1 MHGWLNYVIVVV
13 DFHEYAL
20 MPHKH
25 NAGKRHH
32 ISKAQFTVT
41 NWPEYEAGLKRRGS
55 LTLWLTPEAIALW
68 KAAARTTPGGQ
79 ARYSDLAIQ
88 TCLMLR
94 TAFRIPLRQAEG
106 LMASVFTLMN
116 VSLIVPDHTTVSRR
130 ATTLPPLPRIPAEGE
145 LHILIDSTG
154 LKVYG
159 AGQWLEEKHGVRARR
174 DWRKLHLAVDADNFS
189 IVAHTLTDSHT
200 DDPSQVGPL
209 LSQTEGVVVQ
219 VTADGA
225 YDGRPTYS
233 TIVGYGENITVV
245 IPPRATAVEDV
256 SPGPPGQ
263 RDRHLAM
270 IQEKGRL
277 AWQKAVGYGKRALVE
292 TMMGGWKALIGA
304 RLRARGFAGQKTEVA
319 IGAAVMN
326 RLLSVARPHS
336 VRKQVRA
343 A

>member
-1 MHGWLNYVIVVV
+1 
-13 DFHEYAL
+13 

-32 ISKAQFTVT
+32 IPKAKFTVT
-41 NWPEYEAGLKRRGS
+41 NWPEYENGLKQRGS
-55 LTLWLTPEAIALW
+55 LTLWLTPEVIALW
-68 KAAARTTPGGQ
+68 KASARTTPGGQ

-106 LMASVFTLMN
+106 LMASVITLMN
-116 VSLIVPDHTTVSRR
+116 LPLTVPDHTTVSRR

-159 AGQWLEEKHGVRARR
+159 AGQWLEEKHGARARR

-189 IVAHTLTDSHT
+189 IVAHTLTDSQT

-209 LSQTEGVVVQ
+209 LRQTDGNIAQ

-225 YDGRPTYS
+225 YDGRPTYN
-233 TIVGYGENITVV
+233 TIAGHGEGITVA
-245 IPPRATAVEDV
+245 IPPRSTAVPEDTT
-256 SPGPPGQ
+256 GPPCQ

-277 AWQKAVGYGKRALVE
+277 AWQNAVGYGKRALVE
-292 TMMGGWKALIGA
+292 TMMACWKTLIGT
-304 RLRARGFAGQKTEVA
+304 RLRARGFAAQKTEVA
-319 IGAAVMN
+319 IGVAVLN

-336 VRKQVRA
+336 VRKQVRSA
-343 A
+343 

>member
-1 MHGWLNYVIVVV
+1 
-13 DFHEYAL
+13 

-25 NAGKRHH
+25 NAKKRHH
-32 ISKAQFTVT
+32 IPKAKYTLT
-41 NWPEYEAGLKRRGS
+41 NWPQYEAGLKQRGS
-55 LTLWLTPEAIALW
+55 LTLWITPEAIAQW

-88 TCLMLR
+88 TCLILR

-106 LMASVFTLMN
+106 LMASVFSMMHL
-116 VSLIVPDHTTVSRR
+116 SLAVPDHSTVSRR
-130 ATTLPPLPRIPAEGE
+130 AAVLPPVPRIPAEGE
-145 LHILIDSTG
+145 VHVLIDSTG

-159 AGQWLEEKHGVRARR
+159 AGQWLEEKHGTRGRR

-189 IVAHTLTDSHT
+189 IVAHTLTDSQT

-209 LSQTEGVVVQ
+209 LSQTDGAITQ

-225 YDGRPTYS
+225 YDGHPTYN
-233 TIVGYGENITVV
+233 TIAGQGEGIIVA
-245 IPPRATAVEDV
+245 IPPRVTAVPEETT
-256 SPGPPGQ
+256 GPPSQ
-263 RDRHLAM
+263 RDRHLVM

-292 TMMGGWKALIGA
+292 TMMACWKVLIGI
-304 RLRARGFAGQKTEVA
+304 RLRARNFASQKTEVA
-319 IGAAVMN
+319 IGVAVLN

-336 VRKQVRA
+336 VRKQVNTA
-343 A
+343 